1 MPSTVIGLR
10 ENSAG
15 VGDMWLEFKG
25 EVVAGNFRLIHR
37 KVTESWIVYVLQIAH
52 TVFVCLCSTEC
63 MLTTEPLTSTEKALM
78 QNETAPKRG
87 ATIKT
92 SCNPTTHRQPP
103 RIFCPVFFYLFV
115 TLETADYLDSWC
127 GLKPTQI
134 DNHQGNW
141 DGPWGDS
148 REEQPE
154 VFLRQCLDLLAGRGG
169 ALCMVSQVQEQ
180 EKINLLISSKG
191 ST

>member
-103 RIFCPVFFYLFV
+103 RIFCPVFFYLSV
-115 TLETADYLDSWC
+115 C
-127 GLKPTQI
+127 NI
-134 DNHQGNW
+134 
-141 DGPWGDS
+141 GDCRLS
-148 REEQPE
+148 GFMMWSQANTDWQPPRK
-154 VFLRQCLDLLAGRGG
+154 LRWTVGRQQRRAARG
-169 ALCMVSQVQEQ
+169 
-180 EKINLLISSKG
+180 IP
-191 ST
+191 